1 MAKTAQQKKSDKA
14 YAARPEQIAKRVE
27 RNAARRK
34 LMAEGVVHKGDG
46 LEVDHK
52 TPLARGGSG
61 RARGNLKAIPAAEN
75 EGWRKG
81 KKGKTLPT

>member
-14 YAARPEQIAKRVE
+14 YAARPEQIAKRVD

-34 LMAEGVVHKGDG
+34 LMQEGVVAKGDG
-46 LEVDHK
+46 REVNHKRPIAKGGTNARSNLEAV
-52 TPLARGGSG
+52 
-61 RARGNLKAIPAAEN
+61 PAAQN

-81 KKGKTLPT
+81 KKGKQLPT